1 MLKTVQKNSC
11 FEDSIKGKNI
21 QPTDKLIPIMPKA
34 TNRSNASTFSTLN
47 IVINK
52 KSLNSIFNDDSNNF
66 DYNVLLILFCQI
78 TLILILFLKN

>member
-1 MLKTVQKNSC
+1 MQKNSC
-11 FEDSIKGKNI
+11 FGDSIKGKNI
-21 QPTDKLIPIMPKA
+21 QPTSKPIPIMPKD

-66 DYNVLLILFCQI
+66 DHNVLLIYSVKFH
-78 TLILILFLKN
+78 